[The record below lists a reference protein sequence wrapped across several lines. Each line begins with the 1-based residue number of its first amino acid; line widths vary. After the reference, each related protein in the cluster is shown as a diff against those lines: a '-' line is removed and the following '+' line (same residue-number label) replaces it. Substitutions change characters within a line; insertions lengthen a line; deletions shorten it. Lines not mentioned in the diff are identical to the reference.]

1 MNLRDPRC
9 SVVCIYYFRI
19 SIEVFVYTITELGPR
34 RRGRAEISRERH
46 TRTSAKS
53 ESSRAPGVSFF
64 TFTLG
69 LCPFFPGASVGEFS
83 HLLISTFR
91 PTSILAGR
99 LLASRRVLLLLAN
112 SFFAASADATRSL
125 TVDATMFTFFILQF
139 RTVRRPGSPTR
150 RATTQKASP
159 RSDSRCAAAPPLPP

>member
-1 MNLRDPRC
+1 MKTTTRVAIVKKTVR
-9 SVVCIYYFRI
+9 
-19 SIEVFVYTITELGPR
+19 PR
-34 RRGRAEISRERH
+34 RARAAGSFAERLQH
-46 TRTSAKS
+46 YAFYIYHIGSL
-53 ESSRAPGVSFF
+53 P
-64 TFTLG
+64 L
-69 LCPFFPGASVGEFS
+69 FPGGKCRRIFS
-83 HLLISTFR
+83 PPHLDIR

-159 RSDSRCAAAPPLPP
+159 RSDSRCAAAPSLPP